1 MELTINDIGAALQV
15 IDVATARGAIRGE
28 ELSQV
33 GALRDRLAAFL
44 RAAQEQV
51 EKEAAEAK
59 EATVD
64 TEE

>member
-44 RAAQEQV
+44 RAAQEQA